1 MISSLMEYNG
11 YHAKVEFDSED
22 QIFIGHVLGINDSL
36 NFHGESVKE
45 LTQSM
50 HDCIDNYLEY
60 CKQVGKEPEREFK
73 GSFNVRIKP
82 EQHKKIALYAAN
94 EGITINQFVSRA
106 IDYELDIREKEGK
119 KWITL

>member
-11 YHAKVEFDSED
+11 YHAKVEFDQED
-22 QIFIGHVLGINDSL
+22 HIFIGHVLGINDSL

-45 LTQSM
+45 LTQSL
-50 HDCIDNYLEY
+50 HECIDNYLDY
-60 CKQVGKEPEREFK
+60 CQKIGKDPEREFK

-106 IDYELDIREKEGK
+106 IDDELDILEG
-119 KWITL
+119 

>member
-11 YHAKVEFDSED
+11 YHAKVEFDQED
-22 QIFIGHVLGINDSL
+22 QIIIGHVLGINDSL

-45 LTQSM
+45 LSQSM
-50 HDCIDNYLEY
+50 HDCIDNYLDY
-60 CKQVGKEPEREFK
+60 CKKIGKEPEREFK

-106 IDYELDIREKEGK
+106 IDDELDILEG
-119 KWITL
+119 